1 MGVYI
6 SPDQWTSMKAQCGC
20 NIVFRKKGKTRKP
33 PQQPPANLADIAD
46 LEESEDP
53 ADVEPQPQQ
62 PPAGPAIDDPADVE
76 PQQPPAN
83 YAIVAIL
90 APAVVDEPQPQQP
103 PASPAI
109 EDPAHVEPQQPPANH
124 AIVGILAPAVV
135 EQVEP
140 QQPHTNLA
148 DALADNLKLTNRLA
162 QAQFQDTA
170 KSSIIR
176 NLRQQNGRLNER
188 VCNLQGEVEEVVRI
202 LMEAH
207 IITARFFWKPKLELK
222 FNLLRRTLN
231 CEWYAST
238 NALLELK

>member
-20 NIVFRKKGKTRKP
+20 NIVFRKKGKTCKP
-33 PQQPPANLADIAD
+33 PQQPPANLADIAN
-46 LEESEDP
+46 LGESEDS

-62 PPAGPAIDDPADVE
+62 PQASPAIDDPADVE

-83 YAIVAIL
+83 HAIVAIL

-103 PASPAI
+103 PASLAI

-124 AIVGILAPAVV
+124 A
-135 EQVEP
+135 
-140 QQPHTNLA
+140 
-148 DALADNLKLTNRLA
+148 DALADNLELTNRLA
-162 QAQFQDTA
+162 QAEFQVTA

-176 NLRQQNGRLNER
+176 SLRQQNGRLNER
-188 VCNLQGEVEEVVRI
+188 VCNLEGEVEEVVRI

>member
-20 NIVFRKKGKTRKP
+20 NIVFRKKGKTCKP
-33 PQQPPANLADIAD
+33 PQQPPANLADIAN
-46 LEESEDP
+46 LGESEDS

-62 PPAGPAIDDPADVE
+62 PQASPAIDDPADVE

-83 YAIVAIL
+83 HAIVAIL

-103 PASPAI
+103 PASLAI

-124 AIVGILAPAVV
+124 A
-135 EQVEP
+135 
-140 QQPHTNLA
+140 
-148 DALADNLKLTNRLA
+148 DALADNLELTNRLA
-162 QAQFQDTA
+162 QAEFQVTA

-176 NLRQQNGRLNER
+176 SLRQQNGRLNER
-188 VCNLQGEVEEVVRI
+188 VCNLEGEVEEVVRI

-222 FNLLRRTLN
+222 FNLLRRPLN